1 MLKPFFV
8 FSSVACAVVDV
19 KINLEDEYS
28 IIRELPIEYFLSKNL
43 SDFSRNDIPS
53 FRGRNSVKIH
63 CD

>member
-1 MLKPFFV
+1 VLKPFFV